1 VLVPEV
7 AGCAAHELD
16 SLRAACVSVVAGL
29 VQTSPDGIVVVG
41 AAAVTGEMPG
51 TAGTLAPYGVPMRTG
66 TGPPTL
72 PLAHT
77 IGSWL
82 LDLVGWTGPRTYWG
96 AAAGPIDPLL
106 AAGSA
111 IAGRH
116 DRVALLVMGDASARR
131 TEKAPGHLDPRAADY
146 DAAVEAALA
155 SGPAAVRELDGELA
169 GALLVAGWPAWQV
182 LAAAAGSRSW
192 RAAVRH
198 AAAPYGVGYIVAEW
212 SPD

>member
-1 VLVPEV
+1 VLVPAV

-16 SLRAACVSVVAGL
+16 SLRAACVAVVEVL
-29 VQTSPDGIVVVG
+29 VQSSPDGIVVVG
-41 AAAVTGEMPG
+41 AATVTGEILG

-66 TGPPTL
+66 TGPTTL

-82 LDLVGWTGPRTYWG
+82 LDLVGWEGLRTYWG
-96 AAAGPIDPLL
+96 AATGPVDPLVR
-106 AAGSA
+106 AGST
-111 IAGRH
+111 IAERH

-155 SGPAAVRELDGELA
+155 NGPAAVRDLDGELA
-169 GALLVAGWPAWQV
+169 GELLVAGWPAWQV
-182 LAAAAGSRSW
+182 LAGAAESQPW
-192 RAAVRH
+192 RAAVRY

-212 SPD
+212 SRA